1 MTIFRLYWTNGT
13 PSVGASWSPAWPLTW
28 CEDADPAAAMS
39 VSQRRRRRI
48 ASAPARSSVMSSRRT
63 LSGTPSWGRING
75 RRSAS
80 RGGGWRTSDRSAV
93 TLGSA

>member
-1 MTIFRLYWTNGT
+1 MTILRLYRPTVCRQ
-13 PSVGASWSPAWPLTW
+13 SVLRWSPAWPLTW
-28 CEDADPAAAMS
+28 CLDADPDAVTSA
-39 VSQRRRRRI
+39 SQRRRRRI
-48 ASAPARSSVMSSRRT
+48 TSAPARSSVIRSRRT
-63 LSGTPSWGRING
+63 VSGTSSWGRING